1 MTVKQLI
8 TQLLD
13 YDLNNEVV
21 VGVDYPPKK
30 QAETGCIGAEFEI
43 RNVSNL
49 GGTIEIKVHDWRGD
63 DT

>member
-30 QAETGCIGAEFEI
+30 QAETGCTGSDFEI
-43 RNVSNL
+43 TNVSNF

>member
-13 YDLNNEVV
+13 CDLNKEVV

-30 QAETGCIGAEFEI
+30 QAETGCEGAMFNI
-43 RNVSNL
+43 TNVSNF
-49 GGTIEIKVHDWRGD
+49 GGTIELKVHDWRGD